1 MTNTCPFTQ
10 TIQSVGLIIP
20 HIVAAH
26 SVGANQSVNTLASG
40 FVVPGVQC
48 SPVLIGANA
57 TYSTIGGSALIT
69 ISNTSNAAVG
79 MQLIGQG
86 IGAAV
91 TIASGG
97 IVTNTRITM
106 TTSTGMTTGVDLTG
120 QIIGIAAK
128 GTGANAFGGPQLL
141 CTAGADGS
149 ILKSLRIASTDTTG
163 RYVSLWIQPGGTG
176 LLQLISTLY
185 VEAESGF
192 YTSGGVRANVDIL
205 GNVGLV
211 GMTTDQTGLPVLP
224 LAASTKVYVS
234 LLATLTDYKALH
246 ITATLENF

>member
-26 SVGANQSVNTLASG
+26 SVGANQSVATLASG

-48 SPVLIGANA
+48 SPVLVGNNA
-57 TYSTIGGSALIT
+57 TYSTTSGNTLIT

-91 TIASGG
+91 TIASAG
-97 IVTNTRITM
+97 IVTNTSITM
-106 TTSTGMTTGVDLTG
+106 SAITGMTTGTNTG
-120 QIIGIAAK
+120 QIMGIPVN
-128 GTGANAFGGPQLL
+128 GTGAGAYGGPQLL
-141 CTAGADGS
+141 CTAGTDGS
-149 ILKSLRIASTDTTG
+149 VLKAIRIASTDTTD
-163 RYVSLWIQPGGTG
+163 RNVAIWIQPGGTG
-176 LLQLISTLY
+176 LLQLVGVVNVPAT
-185 VEAESGF
+185 SGF
-192 YTSGGVRANVDIL
+192 SATGILPPVDVL
-205 GNVGLV
+205 GNPYMSGL
-211 GMTTDQTGLPVLP
+211 TTDQTGLPVLP
-224 LAASTKVYVS
+224 LAASTKVYCS
-234 LLATLTDYKALH
+234 LMVALTNYKALH

>member
-26 SVGANQSVNTLASG
+26 SFGANTSVATLASG
-40 FVVPGVQC
+40 YVVPGVQC
-48 SPVLIGANA
+48 SPVLVGASA
-57 TYSTIGGSALIT
+57 TYSTTSGTTLIT

-97 IVTNTRITM
+97 IVTNTSITM
-106 TTSTGMTTGVDLTG
+106 SAVTGMTTGVNLTG
-120 QIIGIAAK
+120 QIIGIAAE
-128 GTGANAFGGPQLL
+128 GTGANAYGGPQLL

-149 ILKSLRIASTDTTG
+149 ILKSLRIATTDTTA
-163 RYVSLWIQPGGTG
+163 RFVALWIQPGGTG
-176 LLQLISTLY
+176 LLQLISTIN

-192 YTSGGVRANVDIL
+192 LTSGGVRSNVDIL
-205 GNVGLV
+205 GNAALA